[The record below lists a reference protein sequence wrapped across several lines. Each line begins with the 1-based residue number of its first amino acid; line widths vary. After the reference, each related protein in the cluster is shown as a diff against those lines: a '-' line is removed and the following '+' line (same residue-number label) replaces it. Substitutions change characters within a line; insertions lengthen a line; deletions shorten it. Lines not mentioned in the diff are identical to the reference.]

1 MAKDKLKVNPSDAY
15 LGGRISKKMVMIA
28 GTIGA
33 LVLMVIVT
41 VLAGKGQHNNA
52 APEDTTP
59 DKVSADNTERD
70 ALLNKAPTTPGVPA
84 AATAPQPGQTTGS
97 KAAPAAASGDD
108 RTQDDNMLIQAQQR
122 ETLRVRQLK
131 EQQFE
136 VALAA
141 PTMIKVDLTDENQD
155 KSRDKPKGNIGN
167 DLQLPPTSMTSTDR
181 PPDPN
186 GQDEKEAFS
195 GKVHSNTY
203 LTQGREKPLG
213 QWELKVGTLIPGV
226 LISGL
231 NSDLPG
237 QVIATVSQ
245 NVYDSITHSQI
256 LIPQGAQLYGL
267 YDSRIAYGQD
277 RVLMAWTRIN
287 YPDGTTIEL
296 DGMGGVDT
304 QGYAGFADQVDHHY
318 WKIFGNALIL
328 GMISGTVQASV
339 SDGKSDSNNNS
350 RGQDVSNGVT
360 QQFATTGSTLIQKN
374 LDVQPTITIRNG
386 YKFNIM
392 LNKDIVL
399 PPWQP
404 AE

>member
-15 LGGRISKKMVMIA
+15 FGGRISRKMVMIA
-28 GTIGA
+28 GTIVA

-59 DKVSADNTERD
+59 DKVSTDNTERD

-84 AATAPQPGQTTGS
+84 ATAPQPAHTAGN

-108 RTQDDNMLIQAQQR
+108 GTQDDNMLIQAQQR

-155 KSRDKPKGNIGN
+155 KSRDRPKTSTDS
-167 DLQLPPTSMTSTDR
+167 DLQLPPTAMTGEDR

-186 GQDEKEAFS
+186 GQNEKEDFT

-237 QVIATVSQ
+237 QVVATVSQ
-245 NVYDSITHSQI
+245 NVWDSITHSQI

-267 YDSRIAYGQD
+267 YDSRVAYGQD

-304 QGYAGFADQVDHHY
+304 QGYAGFADLVDHHY
-318 WKIFGNALIL
+318 WKIFGNAFIL

-339 SDGKSDSNNNS
+339 SDGKSDNNNNS
-350 RGQDVSNGVT
+350 RGQDISNGLT

>member
-41 VLAGKGQHNNA
+41 VLAGKGQHNHA
-52 APEDTTP
+52 AQEDTTQ

-84 AATAPQPGQTTGS
+84 AATATQPTPTAGS
-97 KAAPAAASGDD
+97 KAVPAAASGDA

-122 ETLRVRQLK
+122 ETLRIRQLK

-141 PTMIKVDLTDENQD
+141 PTMIKVDLTDENKD
-155 KSRDKPKGNIGN
+155 KPRDKPKGIPGN
-167 DLQLPPTSMTSTDR
+167 DQLLPSTAMTGEDR

-186 GQDEKEAFS
+186 GQNEKEYFA

-237 QVIATVSQ
+237 QVVATVSQ

-267 YDSRIAYGQD
+267 YDSRVAYGQD

-318 WKIFGNALIL
+318 WKIFGNAFIL

-339 SDGKSDSNNNS
+339 SDGKSDNNNNS
-350 RGQDVSNGVT
+350 RGQDISNGLT

>member
-15 LGGRISKKMVMIA
+15 LGGRISKKMLAIS
-28 GTIGA
+28 GTLGG
-33 LVLMVIVT
+33 LVLMVIVS
-41 VLAGKGQHNNA
+41 VLAGKGQHNSA
-52 APEDTTP
+52 APAETTDP
-59 DKVSADNTERD
+59 HQAQTDQAERD
-70 ALLNKAPTTPGVPA
+70 AIINGAPTTPGVAPA
-84 AATAPQPGQTTGS
+84 TPPPQQKPTAGGKTAPAS
-97 KAAPAAASGDD
+97 AASGETDTDD
-108 RTQDDNMLIQAQQR
+108 TLLNQSEQR
-122 ETLRVRQLK
+122 ETLRIRQLK

-141 PTMIKVDLTDENQD
+141 PTLIKVDLSDGD
-155 KSRDKPKGNIGN
+155 KDKGKVSTKS
-167 DLQLPPTSMTSTDR
+167 DSELQMPAMQPPGADA
-181 PPDPN
+181 PPNPN
-186 GQDEKEAFS
+186 GQDEKADFAR
-195 GKVHSNTY
+195 KAHSNTY
-203 LTQGREKPLG
+203 LTRGREKPLG

-231 NSDLPG
+231 KSDLPG

-267 YDSRIAYGQD
+267 YDSHIAYGQD
-277 RVLMAWTRIN
+277 RVLLAWTRIN
-287 YPDGTTIEL
+287 YPDGTTLEL

-328 GMISGTVQASV
+328 GMISGATQASV
-339 SDGKSDSNNNS
+339 SNGSSNNDDVS
-350 RGQDVSNGVT
+350 RGQAVSNGVT

>member
-1 MAKDKLKVNPSDAY
+1 MAKDKLKVNPSEAY

-33 LVLMVIVT
+33 LVLTIIFT
-41 VLAGKGQHNNA
+41 VLAGKGQHGNA
-52 APEDTTP
+52 SPEDTSQEKIQT
-59 DKVSADNTERD
+59 DTTESD
-70 ALLNKAPTTPGVPA
+70 AIINGAPSTPGVPA
-84 AATAPQPGQTTGS
+84 APPVAQPGPTAGG
-97 KAAPAAASGDD
+97 KASPAAASSDNGA
-108 RTQDDNMLIQAQQR
+108 QDDNMLAQAQQR
-122 ETLRVRQLK
+122 ETLRIRQLK

-141 PTMIKVDLTDENQD
+141 PTMIKVDLTDED
-155 KSRDKPKGNIGN
+155 KTKDRQKGNTG
-167 DLQLPPTSMTSTDR
+167 DDPQLSAAAMTGADT

-186 GQDEKEAFS
+186 GQNEKEDFA
-195 GKVHSNTY
+195 GKIHSNTY
-203 LTQGREKPLG
+203 LPRGREKPLG

-328 GMISGTVQASV
+328 GMISGTAQASV
-339 SDGKSDSNNNS
+339 SDGKSDNNDNS
-350 RGQDVSNGVT
+350 RGQDISNGVT

>member
-15 LGGRISKKMVMIA
+15 LGGRISRKMVMIA
-28 GTIGA
+28 GTTGA

-41 VLAGKGQHNNA
+41 VLAGKGHHDNA
-52 APEDTTP
+52 TPVDTTP
-59 DKVSADNTERD
+59 DKVSVDNAERD

-84 AATAPQPGQTTGS
+84 AAMATQPAPTAGS

-122 ETLRVRQLK
+122 ETLRIRQLK

-141 PTMIKVDLTDENQD
+141 PTMLKVDLTDESQD
-155 KSRDKPKGNIGN
+155 KPGGRNRDNPP
-167 DLQLPPTSMTSTDR
+167 LPPAAMSPTDDGI
-181 PPDPN
+181 PSDPN
-186 GQDEKEAFS
+186 GQNEKASFT
-195 GKVHSNTY
+195 GKIHSNTY

-237 QVIATVSQ
+237 QVVATVSQ
-245 NVYDSITHSQI
+245 NVWDSITHSQI

-318 WKIFGNALIL
+318 VKIFGNAFIL
-328 GMISGTVQASV
+328 GMISGAIESSV
-339 SDGKSDSNNNS
+339 SKGKGDNNDNS

-374 LDVQPTITIRNG
+374 LDVQPTVTIRNG

-399 PPWQP
+399 PPWLP
-404 AE
+404 VE

>member
-41 VLAGKGQHNNA
+41 VLAGKGQHNH
-52 APEDTTP
+52 APQEDTTQ

-84 AATAPQPGQTTGS
+84 AATATQPTPTAGS
-97 KAAPAAASGDD
+97 KAVPAAASGDD

-122 ETLRVRQLK
+122 ETLRIRQLK

-141 PTMIKVDLTDENQD
+141 PTMIKVDLTDENKDQP
-155 KSRDKPKGNIGN
+155 RDKPKGIPGN
-167 DLQLPPTSMTSTDR
+167 DQLLPSTAMTGEDR

-186 GQDEKEAFS
+186 GQNEKEDFA

-203 LTQGREKPLG
+203 LIQGREKPLG

-237 QVIATVSQ
+237 QVVATVSQ

-267 YDSRIAYGQD
+267 YDSRVAYGQD

-318 WKIFGNALIL
+318 WKIFGNAFIL

-339 SDGKSDSNNNS
+339 SDGKSDNNNNS
-350 RGQDVSNGVT
+350 RGQDISNGLT
-360 QQFATTGSTLIQKN
+360 QQFAATGSTLIQKN

>member
-1 MAKDKLKVNPSDAY
+1 MAEDKLKVNPSDAY
-15 LGGRISKKMVMIA
+15 FGGRISRKMVMIA

-52 APEDTTP
+52 APEDTTQ
-59 DKVSADNTERD
+59 DKVSTDNTERD

-84 AATAPQPGQTTGS
+84 IATAPRSGPVSGS
-97 KAAPAAASGDD
+97 KAVPAAASGGD

-122 ETLRVRQLK
+122 ETLRIRQLK

-141 PTMIKVDLTDENQD
+141 PTMIKVDLTDANQG
-155 KSRDKPKGNIGN
+155 KPKGRTV
-167 DLQLPPTSMTSTDR
+167 DDPQLPPTAMTDADA

-186 GQDEKEAFS
+186 GQNEKEDFARRT
-195 GKVHSNTY
+195 HSNTY
-203 LTQGREKPLG
+203 LLRGREKPLG

-231 NSDLPG
+231 NSDIPG
-237 QVIATVSQ
+237 QVIGTVSQ
-245 NVYDSITHSQI
+245 NVWDSITHSQI
-256 LIPQGAQLYGL
+256 LLPQGAQLYGL

-277 RVLMAWTRIN
+277 RVQMALTRIN

-296 DGMGGVDT
+296 GGMGGVDT

-318 WKIFGNALIL
+318 MKIFGNAFIL
-328 GMISGTVQASV
+328 GMISGAIESSV
-339 SDGKSDSNNNS
+339 SKGKSDNNDNS

-404 AE
+404 AD